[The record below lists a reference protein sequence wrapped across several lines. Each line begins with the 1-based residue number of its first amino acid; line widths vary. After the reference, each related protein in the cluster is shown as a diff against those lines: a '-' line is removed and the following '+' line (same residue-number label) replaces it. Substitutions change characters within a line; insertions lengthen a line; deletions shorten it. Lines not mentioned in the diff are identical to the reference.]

1 MIPAAR
7 GVASTSSI
15 LKYELVSEDG
25 RGGGGAKLGSFP
37 VLILTSKMEYGVTSE
52 E

>member
-25 RGGGGAKLGSFP
+25 RGGRKAR
-37 VLILTSKMEYGVTSE
+37 VLSCSHIDVKDGVWRDQ
-52 E
+52 